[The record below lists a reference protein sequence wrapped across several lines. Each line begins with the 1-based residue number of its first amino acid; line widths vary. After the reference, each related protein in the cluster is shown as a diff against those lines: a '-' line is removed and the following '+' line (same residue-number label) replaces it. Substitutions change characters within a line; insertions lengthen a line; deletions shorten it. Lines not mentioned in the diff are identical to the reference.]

1 MIADKLLQRGDY
13 SYCSNAPVNYV
24 DEEGTFS
31 LEAGLRQIEQK
42 VKDIVK
48 TIGAEVQLIVNC
60 LKAKTMLAIIA
71 VKQNRYLTD
80 IPCYG
85 ADMALFSGVADRYIW
100 FYHQV
105 NHEAPMD
112 YKAKHRHPWWA
123 MGDDTLQ
130 FRGGLITLED
140 YGNINYGYVGK
151 ALDIP
156 GWILY
161 AGGGYAA
168 FTGYGAKSGRI
179 DYFLMTKETITILH
193 ME

>member
-1 MIADKLLQRGDY
+1 M
-13 SYCSNAPVNYV
+13 N
-24 DEEGTFS
+24 
-31 LEAGLRQIEQK
+31 
-42 VKDIVK
+42 
-48 TIGAEVQLIVNC
+48 
-60 LKAKTMLAIIA
+60 
-71 VKQNRYLTD
+71 
-80 IPCYG
+80 
-85 ADMALFSGVADRYIW
+85 
-100 FYHQV
+100 QV

-179 DYFLMTKETITILH
+179 DYFFDDERDHNNIAYGITIYNQIWR
-193 ME
+193 